1 MKLLIL
7 KKILSG
13 ITLVLTS
20 AVFLI
25 VSFFPNTNLEFFAW
39 FAFAPLFFTLQNK
52 TKAKAFIISYLFGII
67 FWLGIIYW
75 LIHVTFAGLI
85 ILVLYLALYFGFF
98 GLVVSSMRP
107 RLNLLIGPLVIACI
121 WVGLEYL
128 RSHLF
133 TGFSWALLGY
143 SQYLNLPIIQIAK
156 ITGVWGVSFLVML
169 INAWIYLLLNARFAP
184 RAKREKPTLPIIG
197 YALVLVLLSISL
209 GYGFYELYSQPQMIN
224 QQKFRISV
232 IQGNIPQAIKWE
244 KSARGGILGEYQRL
258 SRLAA
263 GDSPDLIIWPE
274 AAFPGILQQDIYAK
288 KRLQEFVS
296 NIGIP
301 LLIGVVNLNNHNYY
315 NSAALISQDGKF
327 MQRYDKLHLVPFGE
341 YIPLKRIF
349 GFLETVVPIGDFSP
363 GEEYVVFNL
372 DKSTLTSLR
381 QSSNLADR
389 KLVRSRFGV
398 LICFEDIFPQI
409 SREFVRKG
417 ADFLINITN
426 DAWFG
431 DTSSPYQHLSASV
444 FRAVE
449 NGVYLVRAAN
459 TGVSGFITPEGRI
472 YPLLDK
478 TRGEQTFIS
487 GYLTQDI
494 TIFPKQNNLYT
505 QWGDW
510 FVLTCLVVAICGIYL
525 ANKHYQQR

>member
-1 MKLLIL
+1 MSFLIL
-7 KKILSG
+7 KKIAFG
-13 ITLVLTS
+13 IILVLIS

-25 VSFFPNTNLEFFAW
+25 VSFLPNANLELFAW
-39 FAFAPLFFTLQNK
+39 FAFVPLFFTLQNK
-52 TKAKAFIISYLFGII
+52 TKAKAFLISYLAGII
-67 FWLGIIYW
+67 FWLGTIYW
-75 LIHVTFAGLI
+75 LIHVTFVGLI
-85 ILVLYLALYFGFF
+85 ILVIYLALYFGFF
-98 GLVVSSMRP
+98 GLAVSLIRP
-107 RLNLLIGPLVIACI
+107 RHNALTGSLIIACL

-156 ITGVWGVSFLVML
+156 ITGVWGVSFLVMS
-169 INAWIYLLLNARFAP
+169 INLWIYLMLNARFAP
-184 RAKREKPTLPIIG
+184 LDKKQKFALPIIG

-209 GYGFYELYSQPQMIN
+209 GYGFYELYSKSQLTN
-224 QQKFRISV
+224 QQTIRISV

-263 GDSPDLIIWPE
+263 ADSPDLVIWPE
-274 AAFPGILQQDIYAK
+274 AALPGIMEQDIYL
-288 KRLQEFVS
+288 KRTLQEFVS

-301 LLIGVVNLNNHNYY
+301 FLVGIVNLDDHNYY
-315 NSAALISQDGKF
+315 NSATLISQQGEF

-363 GEEYVVFNL
+363 GKEYAVFNL
-372 DKSTLTSLR
+372 DKSMSVSLSP
-381 QSSNLADR
+381 SSNLADWH
-389 KLVRSRFGV
+389 LVRPEFGV
-398 LICFEDIFPQI
+398 LICFEDIFPQL
-409 SREFVRKG
+409 SRNFVRKG
-417 ADFLINITN
+417 ADFLVNITN

-459 TGVSGFITPEGRI
+459 TGISGFITPEGRI
-472 YPLLDK
+472 YPLINK
-478 TRGEQTFIS
+478 AAGKQTFIS
-487 GYLTQDI
+487 GYLTQEI
-494 TIFPKQNNLYT
+494 TIFPKKNSLYT

-510 FVLTCLVVAICGIYL
+510 FVLVCLVVVMCGVYL
-525 ANKHYQQR
+525 ANSRYQQ